1 MEWGIES
8 DEDTLSPQPSSL
20 MVGEVPP
27 EPDWLALAAKQV
39 ASSKF
44 IFLS

>member
-20 MVGEVPP
+20 SPQPSGLPAWVGRGKDV
-27 EPDWLALAAKQV
+27 V
-39 ASSKF
+39 
-44 IFLS
+44 